1 MRFRAEIIDV
11 QNFSRIIQTVEKLQK
26 RCIIKFTETT
36 MQIICNNES
45 NEGGIQLW
53 SKIKVNSLFEA
64 YRIQSNAN
72 NEITVS
78 ISTEAL
84 LGALRSAASS
94 VQSAVEHES
103 FVMKLAKK
111 QEHAVFSFEISG
123 QSRVGNRLNIA
134 HDVKI
139 EVLRPADVAKMTE
152 PLCPEPDVHILLP
165 RLEDLRTIVERLRP
179 LSDIISIRGNN
190 NHKLQL
196 AIHTDS
202 VQIETEWTDLHNP
215 VDQGNN
221 EEGEEE
227 EPRDPDQI
235 FKVTISTRSF
245 LKFLNSHAVST
256 TTIGCLCQNH
266 CLILYVYIGDVADA
280 GGVLTFYIPAIIDD
294 EQQW

>member
-1 MRFRAEIIDV
+1 
-11 QNFSRIIQTVEKLQK
+11 
-26 RCIIKFTETT
+26 

-53 SKIKVNSLFEA
+53 SQIKVDSFFEG

-78 ISTEAL
+78 ISSEAL

-94 VQSAVEHES
+94 VQSAAEHGAV
-103 FVMKLAKK
+103 VMKLAKK
-111 QEHAVFSFEISG
+111 HDHAVFSFEISG
-123 QSRVGNRLNIA
+123 QSRVGNRLSIA

-152 PLCPEPDVHILLP
+152 PLCPEPDLHILMP

-179 LSDIISIRGNN
+179 LSDIVSFRGNN
-190 NHKLQL
+190 NGKLQL

-202 VQIETEWTDLHNP
+202 VQIETEWTELQNP
-215 VDQGNN
+215 VG
-221 EEGEEE
+221 
-227 EPRDPDQI
+227 
-235 FKVTISTRSF
+235 
-245 LKFLNSHAVST
+245 
-256 TTIGCLCQNH
+256 LCQNH